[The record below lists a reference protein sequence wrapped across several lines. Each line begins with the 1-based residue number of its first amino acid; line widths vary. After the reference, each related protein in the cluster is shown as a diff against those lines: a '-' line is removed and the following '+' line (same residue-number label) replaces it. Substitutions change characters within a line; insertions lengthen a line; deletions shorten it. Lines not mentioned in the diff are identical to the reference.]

1 MLKASEIKRGDVV
14 FLDQAP
20 HVVKHLETKS
30 PSSRGAVTLYKL
42 RFKNLL
48 NGQKREVSAKGEDSF
63 ETIDC
68 QRILVQF
75 SYLDGDE
82 YYFMDSSDFTQYG
95 LSRHE
100 LEEQLDYLIEGL
112 TDITALIIEGQ
123 IAAIDL
129 PQSVV
134 MKVVD
139 TAPGIKGASA
149 SSRTKP
155 ATLES
160 GLVVQVPEYIA
171 TSDAIKVNTLNGKF
185 MSRATT
191 S

>member
-48 NGQKREVSAKGEDSF
+48 NGQKKEVSAKGEDSF

-75 SYLDGDE
+75 SYLDGSE
-82 YYFMDSSDFTQYG
+82 YYFMDLSDFTQYG
-95 LSRHE
+95 LNRHE
-100 LEEQLDYLIEGL
+100 LEDQLDYLIEGL

-139 TAPGIKGASA
+139 TAPGIKAASA

-160 GLVVQVPEYIA
+160 GLVVQVPEYIG
-171 TSDAIKVNTLNGKF
+171 TSDAIKVNTLNGKY
-185 MSRATT
+185 MARATT

>member
-1 MLKASEIKRGDVV
+1 M
-14 FLDQAP
+14 
-20 HVVKHLETKS
+20 
-30 PSSRGAVTLYKL
+30 
-42 RFKNLL
+42 
-48 NGQKREVSAKGEDSF
+48 
-63 ETIDC
+63 
-68 QRILVQF
+68 QF

>member
-82 YYFMDSSDFTQYG
+82 YCFMDSSDFTQYG

>member
-14 FLDQAP
+14 FLEQAP

-48 NGQKREVSAKGEDSF
+48 NGQKKEISAKGEDAF

-82 YYFMDSSDFTQYG
+82 FYFMDSADFTQYG
-95 LSRHE
+95 LHRYE
-100 LEEQLDYLIEGL
+100 LEDQLDFLVEGM

-139 TAPGIKGASA
+139 TAPGMKGASA

-155 ATLES
+155 ATVES
-160 GLVVQVPEYIA
+160 GLVVQVPEYIT
-171 TSDAIKVNTLNGKF
+171 TSDAIKINTINGKF
-185 MSRATT
+185 MARA
-191 S
+191 SLD

>member
-14 FLDQAP
+14 FLEQAP

-42 RFKNLL
+42 KFKNLL
-48 NGQKREVSAKGEDSF
+48 NGQKKEVSAKGEDAF

-68 QRILVQF
+68 QRTLVQF
-75 SYLDGDE
+75 SYLDGEE
-82 YYFMDSSDFTQYG
+82 YYFMDSTDFTQYG
-95 LSRHE
+95 LNREE
-100 LEEQLDYLIEGL
+100 LEDQLDYLIEGM

-171 TSDAIKVNTLNGKF
+171 ISDALKINTLNGKF
-185 MSRATT
+185 MSRA
-191 S
+191 SFS

>member
-112 TDITALIIEGQ
+112 TDITALTIEGQ